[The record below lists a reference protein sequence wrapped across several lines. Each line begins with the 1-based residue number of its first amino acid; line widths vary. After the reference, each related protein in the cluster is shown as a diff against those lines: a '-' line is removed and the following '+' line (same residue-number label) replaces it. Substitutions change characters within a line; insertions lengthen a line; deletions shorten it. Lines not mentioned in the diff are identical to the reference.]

1 MDRRLLA
8 PLLGL
13 GLAVAVVGGIVLASG
28 RDDGE
33 IVVLDEP
40 GEYQQPGIGTNA
52 PLAGSPLAPA
62 TVRDLEGNE
71 VEVSSLTGEPL
82 VINVWFS
89 ACPPCKRELPT
100 FAAAHATYG
109 DRVRFV
115 GINTQDSAELTRS
128 FAASLG
134 VTYELLRDPDGE
146 FLVANGIAAF
156 PTTLL
161 VAPDGIVVRQRAG
174 EMSQAELEAAIEEL
188 LG

>member
-1 MDRRLLA
+1 M
-8 PLLGL
+8 LGL
-13 GLAVAVVGGIVLASG
+13 ALAVAVVGGIALASSG
-28 RDDGE
+28 GDDTE
-33 IVVLDEP
+33 TVVLDEP

-52 PLAGSPLAPA
+52 PLAGSPLPAA
-62 TVRDLEGNE
+62 TVEDLEGND
-71 VEVSSLTGEPL
+71 VEISSLTGQPL

-89 ACPPCKRELPT
+89 TCPPCKRELPA

-115 GINTQDSAELTRS
+115 GINTQDSPELTRS
-128 FAASLG
+128 FAAERG

-146 FLVANGIAAF
+146 FLVANGIATF

-161 VAPDGIVVRQRAG
+161 VDTDGTVVRQRAG

-188 LG
+188 LA